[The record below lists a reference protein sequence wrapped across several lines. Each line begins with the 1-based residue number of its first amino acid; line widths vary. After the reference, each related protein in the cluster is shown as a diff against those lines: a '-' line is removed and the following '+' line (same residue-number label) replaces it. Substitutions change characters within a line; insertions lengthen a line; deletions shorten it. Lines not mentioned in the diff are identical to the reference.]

1 MVWKGG
7 LASHGGVIAIILSS
21 WLLCKYVFH
30 KSFLWFGDRFM
41 GPAVFVGAMIRLG
54 NLMNSEIYGGPT
66 SLPWAFQFV
75 RDYAEGTPIEF
86 IPACHPTQLYEA
98 GSYLLLFAILMHMY
112 WRTNARKKE
121 GLICGTAFAVFFS
134 IRFLLEFIKN
144 DQVAFEADMVLNMGQ
159 LLSIPFI
166 LLGIVFVIYSFKKP
180 KTS

>member
-1 MVWKGG
+1 
-7 LASHGGVIAIILSS
+7 
-21 WLLCKYVFH
+21 
-30 KSFLWFGDRFM
+30 M

-66 SLPWAFQFV
+66 SMPWGFQFV

-98 GSYLLLFAILMHMY
+98 GSYFILFAILMYMY

-159 LLSIPFI
+159 LLSVPFI